1 MRLDLDYTGHPFL
14 DVGLATLTAFANK
27 RHPRDLTE
35 ADLENAARWMAEHYV
50 VDPLKSFLT
59 VAFTSNAWFA
69 QTAYDPTKGRTPEEQ
84 RKRAQE
90 RAHWAQQHLFQ
101 WRSDLQAKGTADHVM
116 LQSERDV
123 FIGFPV
129 VAHPLSKRLSPGRG
143 ARAQIPLTF
152 GDEYINFFPSGDPG
166 LPISGMSVLAFYML
180 PLGCAK
186 VGGRLLAVHSDD
198 PAILLHFAST
208 FLGINR
214 QHIETAQNAGERK
227 LPETSRRKPKTLL
240 MQILLAALEER
251 RQKQTHR
258 HAAPTVTGYYF
269 TNSGQGAE
277 LDIFPLPLEVTDFLQ
292 NVVNNPKY
300 KFAWQHLVA
309 RAWQITKAKRGQT
322 EAPPPRYNRLYEDLF
337 ALPQDAPAFIRRY
350 LLRRRYHPWGKD
362 DPTAAYD
369 TFHEAAALSWQLTA
383 LFLRKVM
390 LMNTERI
397 QHIRELGDALAD
409 YIVTQNDRRLLND
422 FLMARQYA
430 RVRAALIKASHAE
443 VRRGH
448 PPLVTL
454 DRFLAVFE
462 QAEGLPYQD
471 WRLGRD
477 LVLIRLFEQLYAKG
491 WLQEH
496 AAEVALPEDES
507 ADSPTR

>member
-14 DVGLATLTAFANK
+14 DVGLATLAAFANK
-27 RHPRDLTE
+27 RHPRQLTE

-50 VDPLKSFLT
+50 VDPLKTFLT
-59 VAFTSNAWFA
+59 VAFPNSGFTQPAYNKHPEKRRIYA
-69 QTAYDPTKGRTPEEQ
+69 QRVLLAGLDAPPTPEYDPFTHRPAAAVPYDVKGEL
-84 RKRAQE
+84 A
-90 RAHWAQQHLFQ
+90 
-101 WRSDLQAKGTADHVM
+101 
-116 LQSERDV
+116 
-123 FIGFPV
+123 
-129 VAHPLSKRLSPGRG
+129 PGR
-143 ARAQIPLTF
+143 AFRQHVPLLS
-152 GDEYINFFPSGDPG
+152 GEGYINFHPLGDPG
-166 LPISGMSVLAFYML
+166 IPLSGETMLAFQAL

-214 QHIETAQNAGERK
+214 QHIGAAQKAGERK

-240 MQILLAALEER
+240 MQILLAALKKR

-292 NVVNNPKY
+292 NVINNPKY
-300 KFAWQHLVA
+300 EPAWQHLVA

-409 YIVTQNDRRLLND
+409 YIVTQNDRRFFRT
-422 FLMARQYA
+422 FLTAQRYSHLRM
-430 RVRAALIKASHAE
+430 ALIKASHAE
-443 VRRGH
+443 VQRGR
-448 PPLVTL
+448 PPLITL

-462 QAEGLPYQD
+462 ETEGEPYPD
-471 WRLGRD
+471 WKLGRD

-496 AAEVALPEDES
+496 AAEVALPEDEA